1 VSASDGSDSD
11 GDGTVCKPYATVSY
25 ADEHSD
31 GADGAVLLGDFEVAG
46 DYQFKASFSYTGFG
60 DATTLSLDNGR
71 ASMQSTAFARLI
83 INADQASSSDAY
95 YTFKGNGLRL
105 YNVVLEHEAST
116 NGYREILYVSG
127 CDDPYLVVENSLLYD
142 DEYNALVYNDEGCAE
157 TTTVSSSV
165 SADIA
170 EAFTLTSDFPEV
182 AVDDVFYISSSD
194 YANSG
199 YGVYSG
205 TYGWKADAAFVL
217 AQ

>member
-1 VSASDGSDSD
+1 
-11 GDGTVCKPYATVSY
+11 
-25 ADEHSD
+25 
-31 GADGAVLLGDFEVAG
+31 
-46 DYQFKASFSYTGFG
+46 
-60 DATTLSLDNGR
+60 
-71 ASMQSTAFARLI
+71 M
-83 INADQASSSDAY
+83 
-95 YTFKGNGLRL
+95 
-105 YNVVLEHEAST
+105 
-116 NGYREILYVSG
+116 
-127 CDDPYLVVENSLLYD
+127 VENSLLYD